1 MIVISNTTPLIGL
14 ASIQRFDLL
23 RQLFG
28 TIHIPPAV
36 YAEAVIHGR
45 TEGGAKCEVAA
56 ADWIVTVTV
65 RNRAAV
71 NRLLDELDGGEAETI
86 VLAQE
91 LGAAWVLMDER
102 KGRRKLLRL
111 DLRHNFAPSRSRR
124 PAGASRRNL

>member
-45 TEGGAKCEVAA
+45 TEGGAKREVAA

-71 NRLLDELDGGEAETI
+71 NRLLDEFGWRRSGNHCVSARTWRGLGVDG
-86 VLAQE
+86 
-91 LGAAWVLMDER
+91 
-102 KGRRKLLRL
+102 
-111 DLRHNFAPSRSRR
+111 
-124 PAGASRRNL
+124 